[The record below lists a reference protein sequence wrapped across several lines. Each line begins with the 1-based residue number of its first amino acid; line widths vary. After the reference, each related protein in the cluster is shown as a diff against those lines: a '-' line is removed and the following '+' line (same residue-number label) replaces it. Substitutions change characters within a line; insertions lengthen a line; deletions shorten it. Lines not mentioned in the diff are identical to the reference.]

1 MHTSTMPY
9 ENTAIEF
16 LMTRA
21 DACRLYSACFYPPD
35 KEFFAREKL
44 GERLGALLKT
54 VCPRAGSLLPPLS
67 RYIETED
74 TEALV
79 VAYTLL
85 FLGPPEVL
93 APPYASCYLDGE
105 RYVMG
110 PSVVEIKKFY
120 DSAGLG
126 LDDDFNEMPDHVS
139 AMLEFLYYLNF
150 RISVAAAAG
159 NPDENEAMAHLQS
172 RFLEKFMKPWIPDFC
187 EKIIKAD
194 RHPFYTGLAQSLE
207 AFISDGFSGKRR

>member
-1 MHTSTMPY
+1 MQTSAMTH
-9 ENTAIEF
+9 ENTTPGF
-16 LMTRA
+16 LIARA

-35 KEFFAREKL
+35 NQLFARENL
-44 GERLGALLKT
+44 GEKLGALLKT
-54 VCPRAGSLLPPLS
+54 ASPMAASLLPPLG

-74 TEALV
+74 PEALA
-79 VAYTLL
+79 VAYTRL

-126 LDDDFNEMPDHVS
+126 MDEDFTETPDHVS

-150 RISVAAAAG
+150 RMAVAIAAG
-159 NPDENEAMAHLQS
+159 NPDEREAMAHLQS
-172 RFLEKFMKPWIPDFC
+172 RFLEKYMKPWIPDFSR
-187 EKIIKAD
+187 KIIEANQ
-194 RHPFYTGLAQSLE
+194 HPFYTGLAQSLE
-207 AFISDGFSGKRR
+207 AFIGGGFSGKNH